1 MDFAKFLEATGLLA
15 ESGLDIS
22 AAGRLAARFS
32 KRDTVPDLLERPP
45 HGLADVPTRILERL
59 SHAYQLHRERR
70 EEIRRL
76 EQTRKAAKART
87 LPAEVLD
94 APTYAHSVRALE
106 RVAKSAEAAEHESR
120 AAQIEALKAGVELWD
135 RCFAIAWRDGFVVS
149 AAADS
154 EHPELAE
161 YEEHLR
167 QRSEPAN
174 LPAYR
179 WLALRRGERA
189 GVLNLELE
197 VGIDPF
203 AGQVQA
209 LSSRLGALLEER
221 TAVSLV
227 QELVTSTLQQ
237 EIFRALDQ
245 EAEVGAIW
253 AAAATYGDL
262 LRSEPLKLDQIHA
275 LHLPA
280 ADKPAG
286 LAVLDHRGNLTRG
299 LSLQAE
305 EGWLE
310 KLAEQLEQDS
320 AQALV
325 VPAQTPDTERLAQVR
340 RRFGDRMA
348 LKPIGTAGLS
358 EALEGLA
365 GAEGQAREVASALVL
380 GLRAQSPFEEWSR
393 IDPVSLGLAEYQAD
407 LDAERLRRFLM
418 DVRKIVKLRPDE
430 ETAPPLGALT
440 SSFNP
445 LVKDLS
451 DLKPGMPVPGVITN
465 ITSFGA
471 FVNIGLSQEGMIHIS
486 ELADHFVKD
495 PHEVVRVGQLVQA
508 KVLAVDE
515 ARQRI
520 SLSLRK
526 GERTAAG
533 RGPAAGG
540 GRGGGTGDRSQAL
553 QDLEKLF
560 KK

>member
-1 MDFAKFLEATGLLA
+1 MDFAKFLEATGLLS
-15 ESGLDIS
+15 ESGLDIA

-32 KRDTVPDLLERPP
+32 KNDTVPDLLERPP
-45 HGLADVPTRILERL
+45 HGLGEVPTRILERL

-76 EQTRKAAKART
+76 EKTREAAKAPS

-106 RVAKSAEAAEHESR
+106 RVAKAADATTHENR
-120 AAQIEALKAGVELWD
+120 TARIEALKAGVELWD
-135 RCFAIAWRDGFVVS
+135 RCFAIAWRDGFV
-149 AAADS
+149 ACTAPDA
-154 EHPELAE
+154 EHPELPE
-161 YEEHLR
+161 FEEQTR

-174 LPAYR
+174 LPFHR
-179 WLALRRGERA
+179 WQAMRRGEHA
-189 GVLNLELE
+189 SVLALELDMG
-197 VGIDPF
+197 VHLF
-203 AGQVQA
+203 TGQVQA
-209 LSSRLGALLEER
+209 LSQRLGVLLTER
-221 TAVSLV
+221 DAVSLI
-227 QELVTSTLQQ
+227 QELITSGLQD

-245 EAEVGAIW
+245 EAEVGAMW
-253 AAAATYGDL
+253 SAASTYGDL
-262 LRSEPLKLDQIHA
+262 LRSEPLRLDSIHA
-275 LHLPA
+275 VHLPA
-280 ADKPAG
+280 AGAPAG
-286 LAVLDHRGNLTRG
+286 LAVIDRKGVLVRGV
-299 LSLQAE
+299 SLPPE

-310 KLAEQLEQDS
+310 TLAAQLAQDG

-325 VPAQTPDTERLAQVR
+325 VPAEPQDADRQAQLR
-340 RRFGDRMA
+340 KRFGDKLA
-348 LKPIGTAGLS
+348 LKPIPTTGLS
-358 EALEGLA
+358 EARESLDGI
-365 GAEGQAREVASALVL
+365 GGQPSEVASAMVL
-380 GLRAQSPFEEWSR
+380 ALRAQSPFKEWSR
-393 IDPVSLGLAEYQAD
+393 VDPVALDLVENQTD
-407 LDAERLRRFLM
+407 LDSDRLRRFLLN
-418 DVRKIVKLRPDE
+418 VRKVVKLRPDE
-430 ETAPPLGALT
+430 ETSPPLGALT

-451 DLKPGMPVPGVITN
+451 DLKAGMPVPGVITN

-526 GERTAAG
+526 GERT
-533 RGPAAGG
+533 PG
-540 GRGGGTGDRSQAL
+540 GRGGPPHGGGSGDRSQAL